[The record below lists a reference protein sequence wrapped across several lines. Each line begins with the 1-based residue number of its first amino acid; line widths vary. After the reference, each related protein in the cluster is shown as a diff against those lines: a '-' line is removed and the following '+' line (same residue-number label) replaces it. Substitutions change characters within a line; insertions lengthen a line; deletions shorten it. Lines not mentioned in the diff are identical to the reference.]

1 MNTVKRISFKSVG
14 ISLDNEWV
22 KLILDDDEMTPF
34 LECKM
39 MILPSNI
46 NASQYNEIRYFLQN
60 IVVVLM
66 TALNP
71 TNASLTYSKKH

>member
-1 MNTVKRISFKSVG
+1 MNTIKRISFKSVG

-22 KLILDDDEMTPF
+22 KLILDDDEMAPF
-34 LECKM
+34 LECKK